1 MKKVLIV
8 VHQETSNPGLVGQIL
23 HSSGYTLDCRCPAI
37 GHALPEQVDGYEGVI
52 VFGGPMSANDDES
65 LPHIRSELDWIPI
78 VLDTQIPYLGI
89 CLGAQ
94 LLARVLGGKV
104 TAHPEDIRE
113 IGYVSIQ
120 PTFCGHNP
128 LNELDHVYHWH
139 KEGFELPQDAILLAT
154 GEVFPNQAFR
164 YGNTAY
170 GLQFHPEIT
179 KDMIDLWVSKAGE
192 QLDSPGAQSY
202 DQQVKR
208 HARYAAEVD
217 RWLQDFLPYWLKSA
231 KLSAKLEERLSA

>member
-8 VHQETSNPGLVGQIL
+8 VHQETSNPGLVGQLL
-23 HSSGYTLDCRCPAI
+23 HSDGYVLDCRCPAI
-37 GHALPEQVDGYEGVI
+37 GDALPEQMDSYEGVI

-65 LPHIRSELDWIPI
+65 LDHIRAELDWIPI
-78 VLDTQIPYLGI
+78 VLDAQKPYLGI

-104 TAHPEDIRE
+104 TAHPKEMRE

-120 PTFCGHNP
+120 PTVCSHNP
-128 LNELDHVYHWH
+128 LGKLNHVYHWH
-139 KEGFELPQDAILLAT
+139 KEGFELPQDAVLLAT

-164 YGNTAY
+164 YGDTAY

-179 KDMIDLWVSKAGE
+179 RDMIDLWVSKAAE
-192 QLDSPGAQSY
+192 QLDLPGAQPY
-202 DQQVKR
+202 NEQVKR
-208 HARYAAEVD
+208 HARYAVEVD
-217 RWLQDFLPYWLKSA
+217 RWLQDFLPHWLNSA
-231 KLSAKLEERLSA
+231 KLGRAAKRLSA